1 MKEKKEKV
9 EKIKEPK
16 KRMKGTKGRIAG
28 KIIAALMVVF
38 MLVSVCSTAIYY
50 IINQ

>member
-1 MKEKKEKV
+1 MKEKK

-28 KIIAALMVVF
+28 KIIAILMALF
-38 MLVSVCSTAIYY
+38 MLLSVCSTAIYY
-50 IINQ
+50 LINK